1 MTALVTGA
9 SGFLGGRLV
18 QMLAADGVPVRILA
32 RGGADLHHLAGL
44 SIELVGGNLADAQV
58 LAAAVRG
65 ITHIYNCA
73 GCSTDWAP
81 EATFFSANVE
91 GVRNLLGA
99 ATAEGS
105 LRRFLHVSTT
115 DVYGYP
121 SVPCDESGP
130 TADVGLPYNRT
141 KRLGEECVWE
151 AQRSSG
157 LPVTVIRPATIFGPR
172 GKAFTTVIAQHIRRG
187 SMAVIDGGRT
197 PGGFCYVDNA
207 VRAIMQAAAAPGAEG
222 RAYNIADGTGKTWR
236 EYVDALADA
245 LGKRRPVL
253 DLSAK
258 VALPLAR
265 CLEACH
271 GALHLPG
278 RPLLTRH
285 AVYLFSRNQEYPIE
299 RARRDLDFS
308 PQVGFAE
315 GIARAVEWLH
325 HEQAGT

>member
-18 QMLAADGVPVRILA
+18 QVLAADGVPVRILA
-32 RGGADLHHLAGL
+32 RRGAGLRHLAGL
-44 SIELVGGNLADAQV
+44 VVEVVEGNLADAEA

-65 ITHIYNCA
+65 ITHIYHCA

-81 EATFFSANVE
+81 EAAFFAANVE
-91 GVRNLLGA
+91 GVRNLLRAAAGA
-99 ATAEGS
+99 GS

-121 SVPCDESGP
+121 CAPCDETHP
-130 TADVGLPYNRT
+130 TADAGLPYNRT

-151 AQRSSG
+151 ARRNTG
-157 LPVTVIRPATIFGPR
+157 LPVTVVRPATIFGPR
-172 GKAFTTVIAQHIRRG
+172 GGAFTADIARHIQR
-187 SMAVIDGGRT
+187 STMAVIDGGRA

-207 VRAIMQAAAAPGAEG
+207 VRAMIQAAATPRAEG
-222 RAYNIADGTGKTWR
+222 RAYNIADGSGRTWR

-245 LGKRRPVL
+245 LGKRRPTL
-253 DLSAK
+253 DLPSA

-265 CLEACH
+265 SLEACH
-271 GALHLPG
+271 RTLRLPG

-285 AVYLFSRNQEYPIE
+285 AVYLLSRNQEYPVG
-299 RARRDLDFS
+299 RARRDLGFA
-308 PQVGFAE
+308 PEVGFAE
-315 GIARAVEWLH
+315 GLARAVAWLRQQ
-325 HEQAGT
+325 QAGA